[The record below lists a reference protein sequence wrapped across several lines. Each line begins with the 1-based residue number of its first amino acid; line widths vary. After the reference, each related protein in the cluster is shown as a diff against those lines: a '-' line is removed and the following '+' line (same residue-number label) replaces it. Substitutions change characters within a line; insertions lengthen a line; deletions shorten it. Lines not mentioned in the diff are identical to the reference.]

1 MTAWA
6 AIASHDTR
14 LRRLGLPTDGS
25 LLIRIAVWHNPWHV
39 DGPRAVGH
47 APRLGE
53 SVIRGRFVWAVGLV
67 ALLSGTVGCSA
78 ASVSTAPTKTSA
90 SPSTS
95 VPTLSASSTPS
106 AQASALTVIS
116 VPGYTYTDPPAEVKQ
131 MAEGLDASG
140 MVTSTVGRGV
150 KDGSGTEVGAI
161 ILFQYNPKLTV
172 LLDKTAPSKILDGA
186 VNDAKANIPGKPTV
200 TAHVLSGSHVRL
212 VQSASIDLDGG
223 RLQARRPA
231 D

>member
-1 MTAWA
+1 
-6 AIASHDTR
+6 
-14 LRRLGLPTDGS
+14 
-25 LLIRIAVWHNPWHV
+25 
-39 DGPRAVGH
+39 
-47 APRLGE
+47 
-53 SVIRGRFVWAVGLV
+53 
-67 ALLSGTVGCSA
+67 
-78 ASVSTAPTKTSA
+78 
-90 SPSTS
+90 
-95 VPTLSASSTPS
+95 
-106 AQASALTVIS
+106 
-116 VPGYTYTDPPAEVKQ
+116 

-212 VQSASIDLDGG
+212 VQSASISMAVAYKQGG
-223 RLQARRPA
+223 QLIEVIGPSPTPVLNFTGAYLA
-231 D
+231 AAVKG